1 MHHAAPAIDTIV
13 FDLGGVL
20 VDWNPRHL
28 YRKIFMNDEPAVEAF
43 LSEVCNTAWNEH
55 QDRGR
60 PWAEAI
66 AQATSEHPTHAANI
80 RAYRERWDE
89 MLGELLERGLLR

>member
-1 MHHAAPAIDTIV
+1 MQYLSPSVDTVV

-20 VDWNPRHL
+20 VDWNPQHL
-28 YRKIFMNDEPAVEAF
+28 YRKIFIDDEAAMETF
-43 LSEVCNTAWNEH
+43 LSDVCNTAWNEK

-66 AQATSEHPTHAANI
+66 DEAVTLHQSESP
-80 RAYRERWDE
+80 
-89 MLGELLERGLLR
+89 